1 MKCIGCFFR
10 REDMIKKLLVSPGV
24 IWVEVPEAGLR
35 VLCGCPADSVKL
47 LIKRGLIAEV
57 QENGYT
63 FETGPNAIL
72 LSDTLIQNGAFSNL
86 AEFPVLQMLYKQGM
100 VIPNHP
106 NNSGRKPLLIG
117 SSTQLT
123 AQKQY
128 IYRGNYGLCSYE
140 ELLEAGADP
149 PTAEDL
155 FRIKRKFAFG
165 KIRETDELIDLLP
178 LDKDPVEIRRGVY
191 IQRLRLNVF
200 EFRYGEESVLVDL
213 NLARAESYE
222 CPYSLGFHNPGREY
236 FAVVHSGD
244 GDGWDVRRPSMSSI
258 LVFQGKIY
266 LIDAGPNILNTLRA
280 FGIGI
285 NEIEGI
291 FHTHAHDDHFAGLPT
306 LMQADHR
313 IKYYATK
320 LVRVSVAKKLAALI
334 SMSEHEFQDYF
345 EPIDLVPDKWN
356 DVDML
361 EVRPV
366 YSPHPIETNVY
377 FFRSMWSDGY
387 RIYAHLADITDLNV
401 LKGMIAKGDSEPG
414 ITPAMFDSVA
424 RTYSERADLKKID
437 AGGGMIHGNAEDF
450 RADTSKRLI
459 LSHMSRNLS
468 WVEKQIGSSA
478 HFGAVDVLIPASED
492 YFRAQARRHLLSYS
506 PHLSRNQIGL
516 LTNCPIRSFNPQT
529 IIFKAGEKV
538 ESIYLILSGE
548 VEFVDP
554 VSGIIGSISQGT
566 FVGPSAALMNAPM
579 TESIIAATFVR
590 ALEVPL
596 NVFLYFSEKVNLKH
610 EMTPSFE
617 KRSFLRKTRLFMG
630 SMSMP
635 VLNGII
641 RSIEEDEFK
650 AGQDIQVNNSSD
662 LFMIREGRVTL
673 SLSDQLIETLHAGD
687 YFAEQCILFG
697 VSCLFKFRAIEDTSV
712 FRIAGDHLLAIPA
725 IRWKLLE
732 TNNTRMQFLLNPE
745 LAASSIFEW
754 REEYRTN
761 IETMDQDHRKLFECA
776 DSFYKQLSLK
786 EDVDIEALF
795 GFLADYAERHFKDEE
810 VLMSRHDFPGL
821 EQHQSQH
828 IQFFREIAEIRNLH
842 HADKVRSG
850 MECIKFLR
858 DWVIRHILTTDR
870 QYGTFLNEKGIF

>member
-1 MKCIGCFFR
+1 
-10 REDMIKKLLVSPGV
+10 MIRKQQVSPGV
-24 IWVEVPEAGLR
+24 IWVEVPQAGLK

-47 LIKRGLIAEV
+47 LIKRGLISEV

-117 SSTQLT
+117 SSPQLT

-149 PTAEDL
+149 QTAGDL
-155 FRIKRKFAFG
+155 FRMKRKFAFG
-165 KIRETDELIDLLP
+165 KIRETDELIDVLP
-178 LDKDPVEIRRGVY
+178 LDKDPVEIRNGVY

-200 EFRYGEESVLVDL
+200 EFRHGEESILVDL
-213 NLARAESYE
+213 NLSPAESYE

-244 GDGWDVRRPSMSSI
+244 GDGWDVTRPSMGSI
-258 LVFQGKIY
+258 LVFQGRIY
-266 LIDAGPNILNTLRA
+266 LIDAGPNILNTLHSL
-280 FGIGI
+280 GIGI

-320 LVRVSVAKKLAALI
+320 LVRASVAKKLAALI
-334 SMSEHEFQDYF
+334 SMGEHEFQDYF
-345 EPIDLVPDKWN
+345 EPIDLLPDTWN

-366 YSPHPIETNVY
+366 YSPHPIETNVF
-377 FFRSMWSDGY
+377 FFRSMWSGGY
-387 RIYAHLADITDLNV
+387 RVYAHLADIVDLAV
-401 LKGMIAKGDSEPG
+401 LKGMIAEGDTEPG
-414 ITPAMFDSVA
+414 ITRKMFDSIE
-424 RTYSERADLKKID
+424 RTYHEHADLKKID

-450 RADTSKRLI
+450 RTDASKRLI
-459 LSHMSRNLS
+459 LSHMSRPLS
-468 WVEKQIGSSA
+468 WGEKQIGSSA

-492 YFRAQARRHLLSYS
+492 YFRAEAYRHMLSYT
-506 PHLSRNQIGL
+506 PDLPRSRFGL
-516 LTNCPIRSFNPQT
+516 LTSCPIRSFNPQT
-529 IIFKAGEKV
+529 IIFKAGEMV
-538 ESIYLILSGE
+538 ESVYLILSGE

-554 VSGIIGSISQGT
+554 TSGIAGSISPGT
-566 FVGPSAALMNAPM
+566 FVGPSWALLNVPM
-579 TESIIAATFVR
+579 TESLVAATFVR
-590 ALEVPL
+590 VLEVPL
-596 NVFLYFSEKVNLKH
+596 NVFLYFAEKMNLKD
-610 EMTPSFE
+610 ELTPSYE
-617 KRSFLRKTRLFMG
+617 KRRFLRKTRLFMG
-630 SMSMP
+630 SISMP

-641 RSIEEDEFK
+641 RSIGEAEFK
-650 AGQDIQVNNSSD
+650 AGEDIQVNNSSD
-662 LFMIREGRVTL
+662 LFLIRDGRVSL
-673 SLSDQLIETLHAGD
+673 SLSDQLIETLHEGD
-687 YFAEQCILFG
+687 YFAEQCVLFR
-697 VSCLFKFRAIEDTSV
+697 VSCLFRFRAMEDTSV
-712 FRIAGDHLLAIPA
+712 LRINGDQLLAIPA

-732 TNNTRMQFLLNPE
+732 TNNTRLQFLLNPE

-761 IETMDQDHRKLFECA
+761 IKSMDEDHRRLFECA
-776 DSFYKQLSLK
+776 DSFYKKYSLR
-786 EDVDIEALF
+786 EEVDSEELF

-810 VLMSRHDFPGL
+810 TLMSRYAFPGL
-821 EQHQSQH
+821 ELHQLQHK
-828 IQFFREIAEIRNLH
+828 QFFREIAEVRNQYQ
-842 HADKVRSG
+842 ADTVRSG

-870 QYGTFLNEKGIF
+870 QYGTFLNEKGVF